1 MKSVGDIKYA
11 DLLFDLNHAT
21 CILSCCFRNV
31 CFIFRF
37 GNKGMDGRRYLDNFA
52 FHVFVSWHITIR
64 LAITLMVQEPTLIM
78 ALALT
83 IIKTVQ
89 PHDRTTVVSGL
100 VVWWFSRLVVWSF
113 GGLVV

>member
-1 MKSVGDIKYA
+1 
-11 DLLFDLNHAT
+11 
-21 CILSCCFRNV
+21 
-31 CFIFRF
+31 
-37 GNKGMDGRRYLDNFA
+37 MDGRRYLDNFA
-52 FHVFVSWHITIR
+52 FHVFASWHITIR

-100 VVWWFSRLVVWSF
+100 VV
-113 GGLVV
+113 